1 MKKILLFAVAVLCS
15 LVARAD
21 EGMWLLKLMEQQH
34 LADSL
39 RKAGLQLPPS
49 QLYSETGPS
58 LKDVVGIFGNG
69 CTGEVVS
76 PDGLIFTNNHC
87 GFSYIHAMSSVE
99 KNYLK
104 DGFFA
109 KSRAEELPTPNLT
122 FTFVL
127 AIEDVT
133 AQVEAEARRLGIDNY
148 TRQSYSFTSKM
159 NSELRKNSKYAKLK
173 GIESTLLPFFGGNQF
188 YIIYMQEY
196 TDVRLVAD
204 PPLNVAQFGGNSDN
218 WVWPRQNVDWCAFRI
233 YADKNGQPAPYSPQN
248 VPLKRK
254 NYLRISSKGIQEGD
268 YTMVMGFPGSTSR
281 FLTSEQVA
289 LRVNSINQPIVAA
302 GWPVLDLY
310 KKYMEKNDSIRLVLE
325 STNMRLG
332 NVVKNYDGMIKAV
345 RNLKL
350 IDEKRR
356 EEKRF
361 QDFARQSGKP
371 EYQTVVADINKLC
384 KTYQDS
390 IFDDNLLYATL
401 GNIKYPASYRIMQQL
416 LAALKANNRQDIQN
430 SSKDLLESYD
440 KKLEDFTKDYVIE
453 RTRLLLPIWEKNCR
467 LPISRSLQVGNPY
480 ELISQSIFASRKKL
494 ETFLANPSA
503 ETLTADPIYKMIK
516 DIDELSE
523 KLEGTKHFKMAVQ
536 PLEKTYVRGL
546 EEMYNNSKAPDANFT
561 LRMTYGHVKA
571 MKPRDGV
578 LYDWRTTLKGMFEKE
593 DSTNIDYIVHPRM
606 RQLYEARDFGRY
618 AREDGQLPTCFIS
631 NNDITGGNSGS
642 PVMNAKGELIGLA
655 FDGNIEALSS
665 DLKFDPELQRC
676 INVDIRYVLWILD
689 KFGES
694 KYLFNEME
702 IH

>member
-159 NSELRKNSKYAKLK
+159 NSELRKKSKYAKLK

-233 YADKNGQPAPYSPQN
+233 YADKSGQPAPYSPQN

-325 STNMRLG
+325 SINMRLG
-332 NVVKNYDGMIKAV
+332 NMVKNYDGMIKAV

-350 IDEKRR
+350 IDEKRH

-361 QDFARQSGKP
+361 QDFAHQSGKP
-371 EYQTVVADINKLC
+371 EYQTVVADINNLC

-453 RTRLLLPIWEKNCR
+453 RTRLLLPIWEKNSR
-467 LPISRSLQVGNPY
+467 LPISRSLQVSNPY

-516 DIDELSE
+516 NIDGLSE

>member
-49 QLYSETGPS
+49 QLYSETGSS

-109 KSRAEELPTPNLT
+109 KSRAEELPTPDLT

-133 AQVEAEARRLGIDNY
+133 AQVEAEARRLGIDKY

-159 NSELRKNSKYAKLK
+159 NNELRKNSKYAKLK

-332 NVVKNYDGMIKAV
+332 NMVKNYDGMIKAV

-350 IDEKRR
+350 IDEKRH

-361 QDFARQSGKP
+361 QDYARQSGKP

-453 RTRLLLPIWEKNCR
+453 RTRLLLPIWEKNSR

>member
-49 QLYSETGPS
+49 QLYSETGSS

-109 KSRAEELPTPNLT
+109 KSRAEELPTPDLT

-133 AQVEAEARRLGIDNY
+133 AQVEAEARRLGIDKY
-148 TRQSYSFTSKM
+148 TRQSYSFTSKI
-159 NSELRKNSKYAKLK
+159 NSELRKKSKYAKLK

-325 STNMRLG
+325 SINMRLG

-361 QDFARQSGKP
+361 QDFAHQSGKP
-371 EYQTVVADINKLC
+371 EYQTVVADINNLC

-416 LAALKANNRQDIQN
+416 LAALKANNRQDIHN
-430 SSKDLLESYD
+430 FSESLLKSYND
-440 KKLEDFTKDYVIE
+440 QIENFTTDYVIE

-467 LPISRSLQVGNPY
+467 LPISRSLQVSNPY

-516 DIDELSE
+516 NIDELAE
-523 KLEGTKHFKMAVQ
+523 KLEGAKRFKTAIQ

-618 AREDGQLPTCFIS
+618 AREDGQLPACFIS

>member
-133 AQVEAEARRLGIDNY
+133 AQVEAEARRLGIDKY

-159 NSELRKNSKYAKLK
+159 NNELRKKSKYAKLK

-218 WVWPRQNVDWCAFRI
+218 WVWPRQNVDWCALRI
-233 YADKNGQPAPYSPQN
+233 YADKSGQPAPYSPQN

-332 NVVKNYDGMIKAV
+332 NMVKNYDGMIKAV

-350 IDEKRR
+350 IDEKRH

>member
-109 KSRAEELPTPNLT
+109 KSRAEELPTPDLT

-133 AQVEAEARRLGIDNY
+133 AQVEAEARRLGIDKY

-159 NSELRKNSKYAKLK
+159 NSELRKKSKYAKLK

-233 YADKNGQPAPYSPQN
+233 YADKSGQPAPYSPQN

-332 NVVKNYDGMIKAV
+332 NMVKNYDGMIKAV

-350 IDEKRR
+350 IDEKRH

>member
-1 MKKILLFAVAVLCS
+1 MKKVLLLAVAVLCS
-15 LVARAD
+15 LVVRAD

-49 QLYSETGPS
+49 QLYSETGSS

-109 KSRAEELPTPNLT
+109 KNRAEELPTPNLT

-133 AQVEAEARRLGIDNY
+133 AQVEAEARRLGIDKY

-159 NSELRKNSKYAKLK
+159 NSELRKKSKYAKLT

-361 QDFARQSGKP
+361 QDFAHQSGKP
-371 EYQTVVADINKLC
+371 EYQTVVADINNLC

-401 GNIKYPASYRIMQQL
+401 SNIKYPASYRIMQQL
-416 LAALKANNRQDIQN
+416 LAALKANNRQDIHN
-430 SSKDLLESYD
+430 FSESLLKSYND
-440 KKLEDFTKDYVIE
+440 QIENFTTDYVVE

-467 LPISRSLQVGNPY
+467 LPISRSLQVSNPY

-516 DIDELSE
+516 NIDELSE

>member
-133 AQVEAEARRLGIDNY
+133 AQVEAEARRLGIDKY

-159 NSELRKNSKYAKLK
+159 NSELRKKSKYAKLK

-233 YADKNGQPAPYSPQN
+233 YADKSGQPAPYSPQN

-332 NVVKNYDGMIKAV
+332 NMVKNYDGMIKAV

-430 SSKDLLESYD
+430 SSKALLESYD

-453 RTRLLLPIWEKNCR
+453 RTLLLLPIWEKNCR

-694 KYLFNEME
+694 KYLFDEME

>member
-133 AQVEAEARRLGIDNY
+133 AQVEAEARRLGIDKY

-159 NSELRKNSKYAKLK
+159 NNELRKKSKYAKLK

-233 YADKNGQPAPYSPQN
+233 YADKSGQPAPYSPQN

-332 NVVKNYDGMIKAV
+332 NMVKNYDGMIKAV

-361 QDFARQSGKP
+361 QDFAHQSGKP

-416 LAALKANNRQDIQN
+416 LAALKANNRQDIHN
-430 SSKDLLESYD
+430 FSESLLKSYND
-440 KKLEDFTKDYVIE
+440 QIENFTTDYVIE

-467 LPISRSLQVGNPY
+467 LPISRNLQVGNPY

-578 LYDWRTTLKGMFEKE
+578 LYDWRTALKGMFEKE

>member
-1 MKKILLFAVAVLCS
+1 
-15 LVARAD
+15 
-21 EGMWLLKLMEQQH
+21 MEQQH

-109 KSRAEELPTPNLT
+109 KSRAEELPTPDLT

-133 AQVEAEARRLGIDNY
+133 AQVEAEARRLGIDKY

-159 NSELRKNSKYAKLK
+159 NSELRKKSKYAKLK

-233 YADKNGQPAPYSPQN
+233 YADKSGQPAPYSPQN

-332 NVVKNYDGMIKAV
+332 NMVKNYDGMIKAV

-350 IDEKRR
+350 IDEKRH

>member
-1 MKKILLFAVAVLCS
+1 MKKVLLLAVAVLCS

-39 RKAGLQLPPS
+39 RKADLQLPPS
-49 QLYSETGPS
+49 QLYSETGSS

-87 GFSYIHAMSSVE
+87 GFSYIHAMSTVE

-133 AQVEAEARRLGIDNY
+133 AQVEAEARRLGIDKY

-159 NSELRKNSKYAKLK
+159 NNELRKKSKYAKLK

-233 YADKNGQPAPYSPQN
+233 YADKNGQPAPYSPKN
-248 VPLKRK
+248 IPLKRK
-254 NYLRISSKGIQEGD
+254 NYLRISSRGVQEGD

-289 LRVNSINQPIVAA
+289 LRVNSTNQPIVMA

-371 EYQTVVADINKLC
+371 EYQTVVADINNLC

-401 GNIKYPASYRIMQQL
+401 GNIKYPASYRIMQKL

-430 SSKDLLESYD
+430 SSKALLESYD

-453 RTRLLLPIWEKNCR
+453 RTLLLLPIWEKNCR

-494 ETFLANPSA
+494 AAFAANPSA
-503 ETLTADPIYKMIK
+503 ETLTSDPIYKMIK

-606 RQLYEARDFGRY
+606 RQLYEACDFGRY

-642 PVMNAKGELIGLA
+642 PIMNAKGELVGLA

-694 KYLFNEME
+694 KYLFDEME

>member
-127 AIEDVT
+127 TIEDVT
-133 AQVEAEARRLGIDNY
+133 AQVEAEARRLGIDKY

-159 NSELRKNSKYAKLK
+159 NSELRKKSKYAKLK

-332 NVVKNYDGMIKAV
+332 NMVKNYDGMIKAV

-350 IDEKRR
+350 IDEKRH

-361 QDFARQSGKP
+361 QDFAHQSGKP

-416 LAALKANNRQDIQN
+416 LAALKTNNRQDIHN
-430 SSKDLLESYD
+430 FSESLLESYD

-453 RTRLLLPIWEKNCR
+453 RTRLLLPIWEKNRR
-467 LPISRSLQVGNPY
+467 LPISRNLQVGNPY

>member
-1 MKKILLFAVAVLCS
+1 MKKVLLLAVAVLCS

-49 QLYSETGPS
+49 QLYSETGSS

-133 AQVEAEARRLGIDNY
+133 AQVEAEARRLGIDKY

-159 NSELRKNSKYAKLK
+159 NNELRKNSRYAKLK

-289 LRVNSINQPIVAA
+289 LRVNSINQPIVTA

-325 STNMRLG
+325 SINMRLG

-350 IDEKRR
+350 IDEKRH

-371 EYQTVVADINKLC
+371 EYQTVVADINNLC

-416 LAALKANNRQDIQN
+416 LAALKANNRQDIHN
-430 SSKDLLESYD
+430 FSESLLKSYND
-440 KKLEDFTKDYVIE
+440 QIENFTTDYVIE
-453 RTRLLLPIWEKNCR
+453 CTRLLLPIWEKNCR
-467 LPISRSLQVGNPY
+467 LPISRSLQVSNPY

-516 DIDELSE
+516 NIDELSE
-523 KLEGTKHFKMAVQ
+523 KLEGTKHFKIAVQ

>member
-1 MKKILLFAVAVLCS
+1 MKKVLLLAVAVLCS

-49 QLYSETGPS
+49 QLYSETGSS

-109 KSRAEELPTPNLT
+109 KSRAEELPTPDLT

-133 AQVEAEARRLGIDNY
+133 AQVEAEARRLGIDKY

-159 NSELRKNSKYAKLK
+159 NNELRKNSKYAKLK

-233 YADKNGQPAPYSPQN
+233 YADKSGQPAPYSPQN

-268 YTMVMGFPGSTSR
+268 YTMVMGFPSSTSR

-325 STNMRLG
+325 SINMRLG

-350 IDEKRR
+350 IDEKHR

-361 QDFARQSGKP
+361 QDFAHQSGKP
-371 EYQTVVADINKLC
+371 EYQTVVADINNLC

-416 LAALKANNRQDIQN
+416 LAALKANNRQDIHN
-430 SSKDLLESYD
+430 FSESLLESYD
-440 KKLEDFTKDYVIE
+440 KQLEDFTKDYVIE
-453 RTRLLLPIWEKNCR
+453 RTLLLIPIWEKNCR

-516 DIDELSE
+516 NIDELSE

>member
-109 KSRAEELPTPNLT
+109 KSRAEELPTPDLT

-133 AQVEAEARRLGIDNY
+133 AQVEAEARRLGIDKY

-159 NSELRKNSKYAKLK
+159 NSELRKKSKYAKLK

-332 NVVKNYDGMIKAV
+332 NMVKNYDGMIKAV

-350 IDEKRR
+350 IDEKRH

-453 RTRLLLPIWEKNCR
+453 RTRLLLPIWEKNSR

>member
-133 AQVEAEARRLGIDNY
+133 AQVEAEARRLGIDKY

-159 NSELRKNSKYAKLK
+159 NSELRKKSKYAKLK

-233 YADKNGQPAPYSPQN
+233 YADKSGQPAPYSPQN

-310 KKYMEKNDSIRLVLE
+310 KKYMEKNDGIRLVLE

-332 NVVKNYDGMIKAV
+332 NMVKNYDGMIKAV

-361 QDFARQSGKP
+361 QDFAHQSGKP
-371 EYQTVVADINKLC
+371 EYQTVVADINNLC

-467 LPISRSLQVGNPY
+467 LPISRSLQVSNPY

-523 KLEGTKHFKMAVQ
+523 KLEGTKHFKTAIQ

>member
-133 AQVEAEARRLGIDNY
+133 AQVEAEARRLGIDKY

-159 NSELRKNSKYAKLK
+159 NNELRKKSKYAKLK

-233 YADKNGQPAPYSPQN
+233 YADKSGQPAPYSPQN

-332 NVVKNYDGMIKAV
+332 NMVKNYDGMIKAV

-350 IDEKRR
+350 IDEKRH

-416 LAALKANNRQDIQN
+416 LAALKANNRQDIHN
-430 SSKDLLESYD
+430 FSESLLKSYND
-440 KKLEDFTKDYVIE
+440 QIENFTTDYVIE

-467 LPISRSLQVGNPY
+467 LPISRSLQVSNPY

-578 LYDWRTTLKGMFEKE
+578 FYDWRTTLKGMFEKE

>member
-133 AQVEAEARRLGIDNY
+133 AQVEAEARRLGIDKY

-159 NSELRKNSKYAKLK
+159 NSELRKKSKYAKLK

-233 YADKNGQPAPYSPQN
+233 YADKSGQPAPYSPQN

-350 IDEKRR
+350 IDEKRH

-361 QDFARQSGKP
+361 QDFAHQSGKP
-371 EYQTVVADINKLC
+371 EYQTVVADINNLC

-416 LAALKANNRQDIQN
+416 LAALKANNRQDIHN
-430 SSKDLLESYD
+430 FSESLLKSYND
-440 KKLEDFTKDYVIE
+440 QIENFTTDYVIE

-467 LPISRSLQVGNPY
+467 LPISRSLQVSNPY
-480 ELISQSIFASRKKL
+480 ELISQSIFANRKKL

-516 DIDELSE
+516 NIDELSE

>member
-133 AQVEAEARRLGIDNY
+133 AQVEAEARRLGIDKY

-159 NSELRKNSKYAKLK
+159 NNELRKKSKYAKLK

-233 YADKNGQPAPYSPQN
+233 YADKSGQPAPYSPQN

-332 NVVKNYDGMIKAV
+332 NMVKNYDGMIKAV

-350 IDEKRR
+350 IDEKRH

-371 EYQTVVADINKLC
+371 EYQTVVADINKFC

-430 SSKDLLESYD
+430 SSKALLESYD

-453 RTRLLLPIWEKNCR
+453 RTLLLLPIWEKNCR

>member
-127 AIEDVT
+127 TIEDVT
-133 AQVEAEARRLGIDNY
+133 AQVEAEARRLGIDKY

-159 NSELRKNSKYAKLK
+159 NSELRKKSKYAKLK

-289 LRVNSINQPIVAA
+289 LRVNSINQPIVVA

-332 NVVKNYDGMIKAV
+332 NMVKNYDGMIKAV

-350 IDEKRR
+350 IDEKRH

-361 QDFARQSGKP
+361 QDFAHQSGKP

-416 LAALKANNRQDIQN
+416 LAALKANNRQDIHN
-430 SSKDLLESYD
+430 FSESLLKSYND
-440 KKLEDFTKDYVIE
+440 QIENFTTDYVIE

-467 LPISRSLQVGNPY
+467 LPISRGLQVANPY

-578 LYDWRTTLKGMFEKE
+578 LYDWRTTLNGMFEKE

>member
-133 AQVEAEARRLGIDNY
+133 AQVEAEARRLGIDKY

-159 NSELRKNSKYAKLK
+159 NNELRKKSKYAKLK

-233 YADKNGQPAPYSPQN
+233 YADKSGQPAPYSPQN

-325 STNMRLG
+325 SINMRLG
-332 NVVKNYDGMIKAV
+332 NMVKNYDGMIKAV

-361 QDFARQSGKP
+361 QDFAHQSGKP
-371 EYQTVVADINKLC
+371 EYQTVVADINNLC

-416 LAALKANNRQDIQN
+416 LAALKANNRQDIHN
-430 SSKDLLESYD
+430 FSESLLTSYND
-440 KKLEDFTKDYVIE
+440 QIENFTTDYVIE

-467 LPISRSLQVGNPY
+467 LPISRSLQVSNPY

-516 DIDELSE
+516 NIDGLSE